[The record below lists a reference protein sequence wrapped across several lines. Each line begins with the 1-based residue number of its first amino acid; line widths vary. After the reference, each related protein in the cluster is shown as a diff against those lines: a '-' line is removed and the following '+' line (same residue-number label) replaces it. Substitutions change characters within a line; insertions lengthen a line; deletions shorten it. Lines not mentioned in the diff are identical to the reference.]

1 MGSIFVNGTF
11 DVLHPGHIRLLSYA
25 KSLGTRLFVA
35 IDSDS
40 RVRELKGHHRPINDQ
55 ATRKEML
62 LALKPVDEVEV
73 FDSDEELKMWINQIR
88 PYIMVV
94 GSDYRNKNVIG
105 SEFAKNLVF
114 YERIPEYSSTNIIK
128 QIQDLSY
135 R

>member
-1 MGSIFVNGTF
+1 MASIFVNGTF

-35 IDSDS
+35 IDSDL
-40 RVRELKGHHRPINDQ
+40 RVKQLKGQHRPINDQ
-55 ATRKEML
+55 DIRKEML
-62 LALKPVDEVEV
+62 LALKSVDEVEV

-105 SEFAKNLVF
+105 SELAKNLVF
-114 YERIPEYSSTNIIK
+114 YERIPEYSSTSIIR
-128 QIQDLSY
+128 QIQDLSD

>member
-1 MGSIFVNGTF
+1 MASIFVNGTF

-35 IDSDS
+35 IDSDL
-40 RVRELKGHHRPINDQ
+40 RVKQLKGQHRPINDQ
-55 ATRKEML
+55 AIRKEML
-62 LALKPVDEVEV
+62 LALKSVDEVEV

-105 SEFAKNLVF
+105 SELAKNLVF
-114 YERIPEYSSTNIIK
+114 YERIPEYSSTSVIR
-128 QIQDLSY
+128 QIQDLSD

>member
-1 MGSIFVNGTF
+1 MASIFVNGTF
-11 DVLHPGHIRLLSYA
+11 DVLHPGHLRLLSYA

-35 IDSDS
+35 IDSDL
-40 RVRELKGHHRPINDQ
+40 RVKQLKGQHRPINDQ
-55 ATRKEML
+55 DIRKEML
-62 LALKPVDEVEV
+62 LALKSVDEVEV

-105 SEFAKNLVF
+105 SELAKNLVF
-114 YERIPEYSSTNIIK
+114 YERIPEYSSTSVIR
-128 QIQDLSY
+128 QIQNLSD